1 MKLKHLHQCFVTFQW
16 YHMKNTGFFQEACW
30 VTISSSSFS
39 SSSSASSSPTISWAC
54 TVADHKEDKAQS
66 FWTLEL
72 RGEWV
77 DIPWASSA
85 YLISLFSFVFISLGG
100 CVCLHSVCIISFD
113 LHSNLVREVYCYP
126 HFMAKGTD
134 VCNLFEVILTRIC
147 VFTTMHFI
155 PFLLSLI
162 TLSPLLNWS

>member
-1 MKLKHLHQCFVTFQW
+1 MLCNFSMISYAKYWILLGG
-16 YHMKNTGFFQEACW
+16 ML
-30 VTISSSSFS
+30 VTIFSSSLS
-39 SSSSASSSPTISWAC
+39 SSSSASSSSSIYWAC

-72 RGEWV
+72 RGDWV

-85 YLISLFSFVFISLGG
+85 CLISLFSFVFISLCA
-100 CVCLHSVCIISFD
+100 CVLTFYMHYFIWSSQQLGERGLLLSAFYGKGNWCLELS
-113 LHSNLVREVYCYP
+113 
-126 HFMAKGTD
+126 
-134 VCNLFEVILTRIC
+134 NLFEVILTRIC
-147 VFTTMHFI
+147 VFTTIHFI